1 MATLRSL
8 WIGSLPPLAPDPSN
22 RFADDPRAA
31 AFGRSLFE
39 DLRLSANG
47 KVACTTCHDPLRAFQ
62 DGRPLG
68 RGIGSTRRRTMSL
81 VGTAYS
87 PFLFWDGRKDSQWA
101 QALEPLEH
109 PSEHGSDR
117 MQLVH
122 AVVAHHREPYEAV
135 FGALPDVSDRV
146 RFPLRAG
153 PLGDPAVQA
162 AWARMA
168 AEDRLTVSRVFA
180 NLGKAIA
187 AFERQLA
194 PQTSR
199 FDSYVARLLGQ
210 KGRAALGAQEVAGLR
225 LFIGKGRCGSCHS
238 GPLFTDHAFHNT
250 GIPHRGAGHPDPGRT
265 GAVQAVTHDEFN
277 CWGPFSDATREQC
290 QELAFILND
299 ASQWG
304 SFRAPSLRAVARRAP
319 YMHTGAFV
327 SLREVLDHYNR
338 APRASAGRTE
348 LVPLN
353 LSAAEVG
360 ELEAFL
366 GALGD

>member
-8 WIGSLPPLAPDPSN
+8 WIGSLPALAPDPSN

-39 DLRLSANG
+39 DARLSANG
-47 KVACTTCHDPLRAFQ
+47 QVSCATCHDPLRGFQ
-62 DGRPLG
+62 DGLPLG

-122 AVVAHHREPYEAV
+122 AVVAHHREPYEVV
-135 FGALPDVSDRV
+135 FGALPDVSNRA

-153 PLGDPAVQA
+153 PSGDPPVQA
-162 AWARMA
+162 AWAGMA
-168 AEDRLTVSRVFA
+168 AGDRHTVSRVFA

-194 PQTSR
+194 PQPSR
-199 FDSYVARLLGQ
+199 FDSHVARLLGD
-210 KGRAALGAQEVAGLR
+210 KGRAALNAQEVSGLR
-225 LFIGKGRCGSCHS
+225 LFLGKGRCGSCHS

-250 GIPHRGAGHPDPGRT
+250 GIPHRGTGYPDPGRS
-265 GAVQAVTHDEFN
+265 GALHAVTHDEFN
-277 CWGPFSDATREQC
+277 CRGPFSDATREQC
-290 QELAFILND
+290 QELMFLLTD
-299 ASQWG
+299 SSQWG
-304 SFRAPSLRAVARRAP
+304 SFRAPTLRGVSKRAP
-319 YMHTGAFV
+319 YMHTGAFA
-327 SLREVLDHYNR
+327 SLGEVLDHYNR
-338 APRASAGRTE
+338 APRAHAGRTE
-348 LVPLN
+348 LLPLH
-353 LSAAEVG
+353 LSPAEVG
-360 ELEAFL
+360 DSEAFL
-366 GALGD
+366 GALGE